1 MSVNAMAKNLLHKLG
16 KSELEKPKK
25 AKGVLKRPAAMTP
38 VKIKTAADAEG
49 DLETPAK
56 RAKVLAFPGVDRTP
70 PVCLEKATIYT
81 TNHSWRVQTKG
92 ERKDKAFSFKIRDPK
107 MVWAQLVEYVEG
119 L

>member
-1 MSVNAMAKNLLHKLG
+1 MSVDDMAKDLLHKLG
-16 KSELEKPKK
+16 KSKLEKPK

-81 TNHSWRVQTKG
+81 TNHSWRVKKTG